1 MKLKYVLDVAPSILY
16 IYMNGLEKTGN
27 DGKKTI

>member
-1 MKLKYVLDVAPSILY
+1 MKLKYVLDIAPTILY
-16 IYMNGLEKTGN
+16 IYMNGLEKEV